1 MFKCVNKNMNN
12 EKGNKQN
19 NKTKGK
25 QHMKNSS
32 AIVNILK
39 KTGVIAA
46 NTALVIFG
54 LPFITVGL
62 LCLARVWKW
71 TTMYLIGLLPF

>member
-1 MFKCVNKNMNN
+1 
-12 EKGNKQN
+12 
-19 NKTKGK
+19 
-25 QHMKNSS
+25 MKNSS